1 MIYHDMETDT
11 TETVALIKRY
21 SSVTATDSIGKSP
34 SCVAFQATR
43 FPGFGVLRIV
53 QMNYSCLVV

>member
-1 MIYHDMETDT
+1 METDT